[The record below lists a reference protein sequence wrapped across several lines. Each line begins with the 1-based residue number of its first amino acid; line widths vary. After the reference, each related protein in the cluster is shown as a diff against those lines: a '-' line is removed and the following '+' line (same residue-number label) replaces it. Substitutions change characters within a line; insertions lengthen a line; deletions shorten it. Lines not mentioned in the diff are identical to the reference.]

1 MLKGIASLLVRDG
14 GLSTHADPFENG
26 KPVATNKREIP
37 DPALAHENR
46 LKMLRGSATRAARGA
61 RLALAPRARALSAF
75 RDAYLVYS
83 SA

>member
-1 MLKGIASLLVRDG
+1 MSKGTASLLVRDG
-14 GLSTHADPFENG
+14 GLSARADPSRTG
-26 KPVATNKREIP
+26 KTRGLKKREIREL
-37 DPALAHENR
+37 ALAHENR